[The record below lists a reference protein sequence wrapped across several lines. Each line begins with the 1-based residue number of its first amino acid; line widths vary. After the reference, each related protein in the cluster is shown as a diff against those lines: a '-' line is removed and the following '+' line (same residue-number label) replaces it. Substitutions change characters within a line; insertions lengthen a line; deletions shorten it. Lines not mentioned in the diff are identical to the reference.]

1 MKKFITTFLI
11 FILIFSC
18 SKDNDVPVVTSDA
31 RMKNSVITDIYA
43 SGKVSEQ
50 SAAEAK
56 KTIFGK
62 WNVGGSKTSTSKNIT
77 DCIFN
82 YIEFTDSSYIMSL
95 SISSD
100 SGSPESGSIFGNYN
114 LVEEGDL
121 VTEVEPVSYTHLTLQ
136 TKRIV

>member
-1 MKKFITTFLI
+1 MKNFISTFLI

-62 WNVGGSKTSTSKNIT
+62 W
-77 DCIFN
+77 
-82 YIEFTDSSYIMSL
+82 
-95 SISSD
+95 
-100 SGSPESGSIFGNYN
+100 
-114 LVEEGDL
+114 
-121 VTEVEPVSYTHLTLQ
+121 
-136 TKRIV
+136 